1 MHLTYIKNTIEILN
15 SILESDTFPLMSGY
29 YTVIKKHDLRSVIG
43 LLSDLQAENEKL
55 QKMYQEEKAVCHA
68 TQVELERVHES
79 LDFARTKDA
88 EILRLGMELGHLK
101 KHMERL
107 THRLGNGEI
116 TYNMARDD
124 CRKMGG
130 DCQIDSKIL
139 DRLAAYE
146 ETGLEPE
153 EIDSILD
160 AYGRG
165 MTLRTENAQRL
176 EIVKDIKTTRLREL
190 ALADREKRC
199 VVMPCQP
206 GYKVS
211 YKSSTGFWCNAVIKD
226 YTPEN
231 IFITAE
237 TEIPNA
243 EPLSHTF
250 SIFEIESAL
259 RREKE

>member
-1 MHLTYIKNTIEILN
+1 MDIEKLIEAAKLYG
-15 SILESDTFPLMSGY
+15 IDAADAITA
-29 YTVIKKHDLRSVIG
+29 
-43 LLSDLQAENEKL
+43 LLAENEKL

-68 TQVELERVHES
+68 TQAELEKVRES

-88 EILRLGMELGHLK
+88 EIIRLGMELDHLK
-101 KHMERL
+101 KHVKRL
-107 THRLGNGEI
+107 THKLGNGEI
-116 TYNMARDD
+116 VCNMARDD

-146 ETGLEPE
+146 DTGLEPE
-153 EIDSILD
+153 EIDRILD

-165 MTLRTENAQRL
+165 MSLRTENAQRL
-176 EIVKDIKTTRLREL
+176 EIVRGIQTDRLREL
-190 ALADREKRC
+190 AQADKEGRC

-206 GYKVS
+206 GDKVS

-237 TEIPNA
+237 TEIPRR
-243 EPLSHTF
+243 PLLH
-250 SIFEIESAL
+250 A
-259 RREKE
+259 

>member
-1 MHLTYIKNTIEILN
+1 MDIEKLVENLKKTCWGESAHLVDKERFDAANAISMLQEENE
-15 SILESDTFPLMSGY
+15 
-29 YTVIKKHDLRSVIG
+29 DLRAD
-43 LLSDLQAENEKL
+43 LSQA
-55 QKMYQEEKAVCHA
+55 
-68 TQVELERVHES
+68 RES

-88 EILRLGMELGHLK
+88 EILWLGMELGHLK

-116 TYNMARDD
+116 VCNMARDD

-139 DRLAAYE
+139 ERLAAYE

-153 EIDSILD
+153 DFKRAFTED
-160 AYGRG
+160 ALLKLTGQLLG
-165 MTLRTENAQRL
+165 VTP
-176 EIVKDIKTTRLREL
+176 DRLREL
-190 ALADREKRC
+190 IQADNEGRC

-206 GYKVS
+206 GYKIS
-211 YKSSTGFWCNAVIKD
+211 YISSVGLQCNAVIKD

-237 TEIPNA
+237 TEISNA
-243 EPLSHTF
+243 KPLSHTF
-250 SIFEIESAL
+250 SILEIEAAL

>member
-1 MHLTYIKNTIEILN
+1 MKDEAA
-15 SILESDTFPLMSGY
+15 DA
-29 YTVIKKHDLRSVIG
+29 
-43 LLSDLQAENEKL
+43 LSTLQAENEKL
-55 QKMYQEEKAVCHA
+55 WAEMSQA
-68 TQVELERVHES
+68 RES
-79 LDFARTKDA
+79 LDFARTKYA

-107 THRLGNGEI
+107 THRLGNGEL
-116 TYNMARDD
+116 TCNMARDD

-146 ETGLEPE
+146 NTGMEPE
-153 EIDSILD
+153 DFKRALTED
-160 AYGRG
+160 ALLKLTGQLLG
-165 MTLRTENAQRL
+165 VTP
-176 EIVKDIKTTRLREL
+176 DRLREL

-206 GYKVS
+206 GYKIS

>member
-1 MHLTYIKNTIEILN
+1 MDY
-15 SILESDTFPLMSGY
+15 
-29 YTVIKKHDLRSVIG
+29 
-43 LLSDLQAENEKL
+43 EKL
-55 QKMYQEEKAVCHA
+55 IEWLKKPCWGESAHLVDKERMEAA
-68 TQVELERVHES
+68 TALSTLQSENKKLRAEMSQARES

-116 TYNMARDD
+116 TCNMARDD

-153 EIDSILD
+153 DFKKAFNED
-160 AYGRG
+160 AQLKLTGQLLG
-165 MTLRTENAQRL
+165 ITP
-176 EIVKDIKTTRLREL
+176 DRLREL
-190 ALADREKRC
+190 AQADKEGRC

-206 GYKVS
+206 GDKVS

-250 SIFEIESAL
+250 SILEIEAAL